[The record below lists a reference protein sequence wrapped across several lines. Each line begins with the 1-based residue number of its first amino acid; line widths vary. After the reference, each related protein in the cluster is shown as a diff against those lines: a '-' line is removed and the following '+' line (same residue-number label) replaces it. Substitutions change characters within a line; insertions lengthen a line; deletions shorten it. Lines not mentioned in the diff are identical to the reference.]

1 MRERTAAVYSAAVH
15 TARRSVESGSSAH
28 AEKDIR
34 YHDII
39 AAQYDRVVVEPR
51 WASINALFRPMS
63 RTLPAQRR
71 LMLDVGTGT
80 GHMLRRFARLFAAVV
95 AVDHSEAMLDVTRE
109 TTRRLGLTN
118 VSYAVADADDF
129 LAREQRQFDLITCVG
144 FLHHLQPSSLVRL
157 LSLARSRLA
166 PGGVLILSEPIL
178 TAVAEP
184 RAIEWWN
191 RIYRRRPELY
201 DETPE
206 DPDEAPLELP
216 ALKAALASASLRI
229 AAEGRG
235 WELFPRNAARGAGDA
250 IGIAILHR
258 LFGSTGP
265 VYWAACRAA

>member
-1 MRERTAAVYSAAVH
+1 M
-15 TARRSVESGSSAH
+15 
-28 AEKDIR
+28 
-34 YHDII
+34 
-39 AAQYDRVVVEPR
+39 
-51 WASINALFRPMS
+51 
-63 RTLPAQRR
+63 
-71 LMLDVGTGT
+71 
-80 GHMLRRFARLFAAVV
+80 
-95 AVDHSEAMLDVTRE
+95 
-109 TTRRLGLTN
+109 
-118 VSYAVADADDF
+118 
-129 LAREQRQFDLITCVG
+129 
-144 FLHHLQPSSLVRL
+144 
-157 LSLARSRLA
+157 
-166 PGGVLILSEPIL
+166 LILSEPIL

-258 LFGSTGP
+258 IFGSTGP